1 MEQRLARRA
10 ATDVAQICNLL
21 YRRIVFGRMSD
32 SFDALAPC
40 GALQS
45 ATLRYGRVQLCATAA
60 SHSQRCGFPTSA
72 LRLLSALG
80 LRGNKRFACARQ
92 ARSMVAQICNLLYRR
107 IVFGRVLD
115 WSDASARFGAL
126 QSATLRYGRVQLCAT
141 AGFFRPSACELRIC
155 IFISRKSTWPA
166 GSSTPVSWGARR
178 RRKSPA
184 RRAGS

>member
-115 WSDASARFGAL
+115 WSDASARFGG
-126 QSATLRYGRVQLCAT
+126 LRGTVRAAAFRVGPS
-141 AGFFRPSACELRIC
+141 GFFRPSACELRIC